1 MTPPNCISAVS
12 AGSARRILGL
22 RHSEARRAVGIYSDI
37 GESTAVSFNIVNSGY
52 LMLIGTV
59 LLC

>member
-22 RHSEARRAVGIYSDI
+22 RHSEARRAVGISSEI
-37 GESTAVSFNIVNSGY
+37 GESIAVPFNIVNSGY
-52 LMLIGTV
+52 AMLIGTA
-59 LLC
+59 LC